1 MIRIEGNYYEAGV
14 EIGRYW
20 GAYFSLLRNAKRLHL
35 GQGHRK
41 LFEDYKGYLT
51 DRREDKKTLRKNVE
65 EYFPEIYDE
74 IKGMLKGV
82 NEYKEYLGFK
92 TEMSGLFACILGE
105 TDENYKT
112 YCGGCSTVVFK
123 DENGYYMIHS
133 DENDKIYPLVVA
145 NVTLCL
151 QKNKRNFVSVSHPFQ
166 LFGSA
171 VGLNEEFV
179 FQGNSIPCSEEV
191 FDKREDPYKNKKR
204 IPKTILS
211 RKLLDL
217 NTPEQ
222 ARKLYNQHPST
233 LPNNH
238 ILITKKGVYSL
249 RIKPSDNVIAFLED
263 INLKKQKLFCHTNHF
278 KNEDDKKWSHNENKE
293 SKARLKELEKCIRN
307 AKDYPTLENY
317 FLKFI
322 NEYKNR
328 NGKLIKSTS
337 GIFFFK
343 VPLNGTP
350 TLHKTFLN
358 YGFSCQN

>member
-1 MIRIEGNYYEAGV
+1 MIRIEGNNYEVGV

-20 GAYFSLLRNAKRLHL
+20 GAYFSLLKKAIRMHL
-35 GQGHRK
+35 GQSHRT
-41 LFEDYKGYLT
+41 LFKAYEKYLKDSRKDT
-51 DRREDKKTLRKNVE
+51 APLLKNVE

-74 IKGMLKGV
+74 IKGILKGV
-82 NEYKEYLGFK
+82 NEYKNDLGFK
-92 TEMSGLFACILGE
+92 TEMGGLFACILGE
-105 TDENYKT
+105 TDESYNT

-123 DENGYYMIHS
+123 DENGHYMIHS
-133 DENDKIYPLVVA
+133 DENDIIYPLVLA

-151 QKNKRNFVSVSHPFQ
+151 HKNKRNFISVSHPFQ

-191 FDKREDPYKNKKR
+191 FNEREVPYKNKKR
-204 IPKTILS
+204 MPKTILS

-222 ARKLYNQHPST
+222 ARILYNQHPST

-238 ILITKKGVYSL
+238 ILITKKGGYSL
-249 RIKPSDNVIAFLED
+249 KIKPSDNVIASLED

-278 KNEDDKKWSHNENKE
+278 KHEDDKKWSHNENKE
-293 SKARLKELEKCIRN
+293 SKARLAALERCVRK

-343 VPLNGTP
+343 VPHNGTP

-358 YGFSCQN
+358 YGF